1 MFNIFEAKALIF
13 HSLIHLK
20 TYYQGRSLQTAPL
33 LRSETILSDYL
44 KRIRSLEELGRAS
57 AYWDHFTTGIKALLC
72 S

>member
-1 MFNIFEAKALIF
+1 MFNIFEAKALLF

-44 KRIRSLEELGRAS
+44 KRIRSLEELRRAKT
-57 AYWDHFTTGIKALLC
+57 YWDLFIAGMKAFSC
-72 S
+72 T